1 MSTALRISLM
11 ACCLFYSFGALNAQ
25 TEKKLTHELK
35 RVKVYL
41 NLAEMTHVAKTDL
54 APGIYDLILPA
65 LPFTAIAGSEQV
77 SGTGNGT
84 ILSVVMRNTFFEKT
98 KENPRVKAIQDSLKA
113 IELRMQELN
122 AILAAYSSEQEL
134 LLKNSE
140 VPSKQNGVL
149 AVTLQQ
155 LADLFR
161 TRLREL
167 NLLVL
172 HDKNTLVAL
181 QKHKKDFQLTL
192 NDLTNQQPKSTKEAV
207 VSYEALEAGPVTI
220 SFTYQTPTAMW
231 SAAYDLRVEKSTG
244 PISLGLKG
252 NITNNTGI
260 DWKGIELTLSSG
272 MPTEGLS
279 IPDLGRWGLW
289 LSRQQSVYRMR
300 KSLSGGESNTTLNAD
315 METSENQDV
324 VNISAERPA
333 MQAESLGLSVIT
345 RNKKAINTISDYTT
359 QLQTTLAVEYEVKLK
374 YDIPSD
380 GKPHLVELQKI
391 SLPAEYNYYAAPKVD
406 KQVYLLAGI
415 SGWEAYS
422 LVPGE
427 ANIYFTGSFVGRSFL
442 DPASIEDT
450 LQIAL
455 GQDPRIS
462 VVREKLKDKSKRQ
475 VVGDKVKNNITY
487 QITIRNNK
495 TEAIELKLE
504 DLIPITNMKEIE
516 VEVLEVSS
524 GYHNTETG
532 EVKWNLKLKPGES
545 KVLRLGFEVRY
556 PKDWQIE
563 GL

>member
-1 MSTALRISLM
+1 MRTALRIPLA
-11 ACCLFYSFGALNAQ
+11 ACLLLLSFSILPAQ
-25 TEKKLTHELK
+25 TEKRLTHELK

-41 NLAEMTHVAKTDL
+41 NLAEMTHVARADL
-54 APGIYDLILPA
+54 VPGVYDLVLPSM
-65 LPFTAIAGSEQV
+65 PFSAIVGSEQV

-98 KENPRVKAIQDSLKA
+98 KENPRVKALQDSLKA
-113 IELRMQELN
+113 IDYRVQELN
-122 AILAAYSSEQEL
+122 AIVAAYKSEQEL
-134 LLKNSE
+134 LSKNRDISSQE
-140 VPSKQNGVL
+140 NGVT
-149 AVTLQQ
+149 AATLQQ

-161 TRLREL
+161 ARLREL

-172 HDKNTLVAL
+172 RNNRTINELVEHKN
-181 QKHKKDFQLTL
+181 DFQLAL
-192 NDLTNQQPKSTKEAV
+192 NELANQQPKPTKEAV
-207 VSYEALEAGPVTI
+207 ITYEALAAGPVNI
-220 SFTYQTPTAMW
+220 SFTYQTPRASW
-231 SAAYDLRVEKSTG
+231 SAAYDLRVDKTTG

-272 MPTEGLS
+272 MPTQGLS
-279 IPDLGRWGLW
+279 VPELGRWM
-289 LSRQQSVYRMR
+289 LSLYYPQPVYGGGAQ
-300 KSLSGGESNTTLNAD
+300 KSKMLAAPASAPRS
-315 METSENQDV
+315 NQDMAGEG
-324 VNISAERPA
+324 SSEAEAVMEEAPLA
-333 MQAESLGLSVIT
+333 TA
-345 RNKKAINTISDYTT
+345 ADYTT
-359 QLQTTLAVEYEVKLK
+359 QRQTTLAVEYDVKLK

-380 GKPHLVELQKI
+380 GKPHVVELQKI
-391 SLPAEYNYYAAPKVD
+391 SLPAEYSYYAAPKVD

-415 SGWEAYS
+415 SGWEGYS

-427 ANIYFTGSFVGRSFL
+427 ANIYFTGSFVGRTFL

-462 VVREKLKDKSKRQ
+462 VLREKLKDKSKRQ

-487 QITIRNNK
+487 QITVRNNK

-504 DLIPITNMKEIE
+504 DLIPLTNTTEIE
-516 VEVLEVSS
+516 VETFELSG

-532 EVKWNLKLKPGES
+532 EVTWKLKLKAGES
-545 KVLRLGFEVRY
+545 KVLRLNFEVRY
-556 PKDWQIE
+556 PKNRLIN